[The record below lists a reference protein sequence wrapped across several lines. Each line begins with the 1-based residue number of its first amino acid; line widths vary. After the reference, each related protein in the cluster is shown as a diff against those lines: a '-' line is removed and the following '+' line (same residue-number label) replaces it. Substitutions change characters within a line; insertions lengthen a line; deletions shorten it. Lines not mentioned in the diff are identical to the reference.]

1 MITPF
6 RHGCDFGFDLTY
18 MPSRDPTFLFE
29 HIGEGHEVS
38 SNLKVR
44 SFNQRS
50 SVALQLFHIRNFHWL
65 DKELCST
72 LLEPTIINKNP
83 LHDTME

>member
-6 RHGCDFGFDLTY
+6 RHGCDFGFDLTC

-44 SFNQRS
+44 SFSQRS
-50 SVALQLFHIRNFHWL
+50 YVVLQ
-65 DKELCST
+65 
-72 LLEPTIINKNP
+72 P
-83 LHDTME
+83 LHI